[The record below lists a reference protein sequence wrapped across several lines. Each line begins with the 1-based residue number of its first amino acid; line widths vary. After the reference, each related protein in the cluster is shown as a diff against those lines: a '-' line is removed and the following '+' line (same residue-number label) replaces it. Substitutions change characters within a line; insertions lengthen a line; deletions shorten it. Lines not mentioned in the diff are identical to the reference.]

1 MIALYGRGS
10 ATPHSSRDRRE
21 RLLVLFLI
29 ALLPAFA
36 QERDSSAAFRQLLD
50 TDWEYYLQQ
59 NPEFASALG
68 DRRFNDRWSD
78 LSLAA
83 IETGR
88 RHDLEVLGQLRKI
101 DRSRLSP
108 VDRINYDLF
117 GKHVQERVDDAVHH
131 LYLIPVNQRG
141 GIQTLDDFAT
151 RLQFNN
157 TKDYEDWIA
166 RLRKLP
172 QLMDQTIAL
181 MREGMREHMLL
192 PKIVLNRVPAQVEK
206 QIVQK
211 PEESLFYRPLAKMP
225 VSISKADQDRL
236 REQATAAI
244 ANAVV
249 PSFQKFQKFFTG
261 EYLPASFDQVGI
273 WQVPNGDK
281 LYESEA
287 RKFTTTAMTPKQI
300 HEIGLSEVKRI
311 RAEMELV
318 KTKAGFSGSLKD
330 FFAYLRTDPKFFYK
344 NPEDLLQAYRVM
356 AKEVDPLLVKLFK
369 TLPRTPYGV
378 EPIPAAIA
386 PDTTT
391 AYYEDSSADG
401 RRPGTFFV
409 NLYRP
414 EVRPKWEM
422 TALTLHE
429 SVPGH
434 HLQIALA
441 QEQGELPKFRRYTFS
456 FTAFVEGWGLYAES
470 LGEDMGLYDHDP
482 YAKFGQ
488 LTYEMWRAVRLVV
501 DTGIHYFHWDRQK
514 AIDFFMENA
523 PKTELDVTNEIDRY
537 ISWPG
542 QALAYK
548 VGELKFKEL
557 RARAQQRLGPR
568 FNIREF
574 HDVVL
579 SAGALPLDVLEARV
593 NTWIDGF
600 AGAPAQKASAP

>member
-1 MIALYGRGS
+1 LKHFV
-10 ATPHSSRDRRE
+10 P
-21 RLLVLFLI
+21 LFLI

-36 QERDSSAAFRQLLD
+36 QERDASSSFHNILD
-50 TDWEYYLQQ
+50 SDWQHYLEQ
-59 NPEFASALG
+59 NPEIASAQG
-68 DRRFNDRWSD
+68 DRRYNDRWSD
-78 LSLAA
+78 LSLKA
-83 IETGR
+83 IQASQQY
-88 RHDLEVLGQLRKI
+88 DLGLLRELRGI
-101 DRSRLSP
+101 DRARLSP
-108 VDRINYDLF
+108 VDQINFDLF
-117 GKHVQERVDDAVHH
+117 RRFVQDRVDEDAYH

-151 RLQFNN
+151 LLQFD
-157 TKDYEDWIA
+157 TVKDYEDWIA

-172 QLMDQTIAL
+172 ELMDQTIVL
-181 MREGMREHMLL
+181 MREGMRERMLL
-192 PKIVLNRVPAQVEK
+192 PKVVLNRVPAQIAK

-211 PEESLFYRPLAKMP
+211 PEESLFYKPLAKLP
-225 VSISKADQDRL
+225 ASISKADQDRL
-236 REQATAAI
+236 REQASAAI

-249 PSFQKFQKFFTG
+249 PSFQTFQKFFTS
-261 EYLPASFDQVGI
+261 EYLPASFDEVGF
-273 WQVPNGDK
+273 WQVPNGNK
-281 LYESEA
+281 LYEMEA

-300 HEIGLSEVKRI
+300 HEAGLSEVKRI
-311 RAEMELV
+311 RAQMEAV
-318 KTKAGFSGSLKD
+318 KDKTGFKGGLRE
-330 FFAYLRTDPKFFYK
+330 FFVYLRTDPKFYYK
-344 NPEDLLQAYRVM
+344 NADELLQAYRSQ
-356 AKEVDPLLVKLFK
+356 AKKVDPLLVKLFK
-369 TLPRTPYGV
+369 TIPRTPYGV
-378 EPIPAAIA
+378 EPIPAAVA

-391 AYYEDSSADG
+391 AYYQEPSADG
-401 RRPGTFFV
+401 KRAGTFFV

-422 TALTLHE
+422 TALALHE

-441 QEQGELPKFRRYTFS
+441 QEQGELPNFRRYAVT

-470 LGEDMGLYDHDP
+470 LGEDIGVYDQDP

-501 DTGIHYFHWDRQK
+501 DTGMHYYHWDRQK

-523 PKTELDVTNEIDRY
+523 AKTELDVTNEIDRY

-548 VGELKFKEL
+548 IGELKFKEL
-557 RARAQQRLGPR
+557 RARAQQKLGPR
-568 FNIREF
+568 FDLREF

-593 NTWIDGF
+593 DAWVSTR
-600 AGAPAQKASAP
+600 